1 MLGSCC
7 KAITILAALHEVDQ
21 KIDDMSHGH
30 NGLAQ
35 IQICHW
41 LELQD
46 INKFVSNQQGTKVGT
61 PIEIVL
67 LCCPLRGVA
76 PVNE

>member
-1 MLGSCC
+1 V
-7 KAITILAALHEVDQ
+7 ALREVDLHSWRLAL
-21 KIDDMSHGH
+21 KN
-30 NGLAQ
+30 NGLAKNQ
-35 IQICHW
+35 DCRW
-41 LELQD
+41 LQLQD
-46 INKFVSNQQGTKVGT
+46 INMFVSNQQGTKVGT